1 MDYLNVPAS
10 ESEFTGRY
18 LVLLEQEKMD
28 HGIAALKELTS
39 LSSVASFDDVA
50 QDSNQFDN
58 ADLIILER
66 LGVAITNHPIDPEQ
80 IQSLTLATSDDS
92 VPILAVEPERC
103 FYALADVGM
112 RQLQPT
118 LPHEISVEYLRGYRD
133 AVTNLVDNLL
143 PEEFGSDAIVD
154 IATLQTVQP
163 TWGLQV
169 TKVPQS
175 KFSGKGIK
183 VAVLDTGFDLAHPD
197 FQGRKIVSKT
207 FVKRRVSGVSQLL
220 PVQDLDGHGTH
231 CIGTACGPLNPT
243 TGGRYGIAYDAEI
256 YVAKVLDDRTRIF
269 QGLPGEILMGINWA
283 INEGCQV
290 ISMSLGAPRKPGKKQ
305 TFYDAVSD
313 RALKAGSLIVGAAG
327 NSNSRAKPSPHGN
340 TAVNSPADATYI
352 MAVASVDTQLKVA
365 DSSSHGDS
373 TSGGEVNI
381 AAPGVGILSAS
392 PFGRR
397 YTTMS
402 GTSMAAPHVAG
413 IAALYAEATGA
424 RGQALWNL
432 LIRNA
437 LPLPYPHTDV
447 GAGLVQAP

>member
-18 LVLLEQEKMD
+18 MVLLEQERID

-39 LSSVASFDDVA
+39 LSSVASSTDVA

-58 ADLIILER
+58 SDLIILER

-118 LPHEISVEYLRGYRD
+118 PQEVPVEYLRGYRD
-133 AVTNLVDNLL
+133 AVINLIDNLL
-143 PEEFGSDAIVD
+143 PGGFGSGEIAD
-154 IATLQTVQP
+154 IATLQTPQP
-163 TWGLQV
+163 TWGLQA

-183 VAVLDTGFDLAHPD
+183 VAVLDTGFDLTHPD
-197 FQGRKIVSKT
+197 FRGRKIVSKT
-207 FVKRRVSGVSQLL
+207 FVKRRVNGVSQLL

-231 CIGTACGPLNPT
+231 CVGTACGPLNPT
-243 TGGRYGIAYDAEI
+243 TGGRYGIAYDTEI
-256 YVAKVLDDRTRIF
+256 YVAKVLDDRTKIF

-305 TFYDAVSD
+305 PFYDAVSD
-313 RALKAGSLIVGAAG
+313 RALKAGSLIVAAAG

-352 MAVASVDTQLKVA
+352 MAVASVDSQLKVA
-365 DSSSHGDS
+365 DSSSHGDL
-373 TSGGEVNI
+373 TSGGEINV
-381 AAPGVGILSAS
+381 AAPGVGIYSAS

-397 YTTMS
+397 YTTMN

-424 RGQALWNL
+424 RGQKLWDL
-432 LIRNA
+432 LIKNA
-437 LPLPYPHTDV
+437 LPLSSYPTTDV